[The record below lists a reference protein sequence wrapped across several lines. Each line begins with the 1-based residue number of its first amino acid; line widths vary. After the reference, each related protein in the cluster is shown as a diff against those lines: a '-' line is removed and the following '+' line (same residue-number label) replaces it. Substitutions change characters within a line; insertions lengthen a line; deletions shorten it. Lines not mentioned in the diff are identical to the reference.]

1 MSGVPGPAE
10 EHDLHVRPWHLPAV
24 RGPNERVPH
33 LPQGHWAP
41 HPPLLEIPRLFFFF
55 LLSLSLE
62 AHPDHA
68 RNATT
73 TPAAAAAAR
82 PSSQHPSQPAKGVLR
97 CLILHNKCS
106 LNGLIVLWWNFCYKT
121 RKKKIRIDFYSAV
134 LSSRVLTAARK
145 MLVSRTSPFSCCVIH
160 SLPLFH
166 HPLFILL
173 FLYCFLC
180 FYLICETSFLSL
192 SRRWLLQTHGLGY
205 ERVLSL
211 DLTLES
217 QKIQKCEVGS
227 VPFCCKVLINLL
239 QAFWCQ
245 LQSPFIV
252 IVNPYASVL
261 VSEAPDVDFKF
272 LILSWHYGKFVTHYC
287 MHNLKGSVSV
297 LASCQCSAWLLWLY
311 AICQLSLQQKTRCWQ
326 FCTSTCPEVG

>member
-1 MSGVPGPAE
+1 ME
-10 EHDLHVRPWHLPAV
+10 
-24 RGPNERVPH
+24 
-33 LPQGHWAP
+33 
-41 HPPLLEIPRLFFFF
+41 F
-55 LLSLSLE
+55 LL
-62 AHPDHA
+62 
-68 RNATT
+68 
-73 TPAAAAAAR
+73 
-82 PSSQHPSQPAKGVLR
+82 Q
-97 CLILHNKCS
+97 NKE
-106 LNGLIVLWWNFCYKT
+106 
-121 RKKKIRIDFYSAV
+121 KKNIRIDFYSAV